1 MSQFFVQ
8 GGKTIEIP
16 GPTYD
21 GLPNSSAITPEFC
34 DAVFDVFDDRNRFN
48 EVGGWPALNEA
59 LANAHGAGHVRL
71 GRRTSTASLPV
82 IGGVSGVEEI

>member
-1 MSQFFVQ
+1 MSQYFVQ
-8 GGKTIEIP
+8 NGKKIEIP

-59 LANAHGAGHVRL
+59 LSMPMVLVMSIWDDVRPTRPL
-71 GRRTSTASLPV
+71 Q
-82 IGGVSGVEEI
+82 VS